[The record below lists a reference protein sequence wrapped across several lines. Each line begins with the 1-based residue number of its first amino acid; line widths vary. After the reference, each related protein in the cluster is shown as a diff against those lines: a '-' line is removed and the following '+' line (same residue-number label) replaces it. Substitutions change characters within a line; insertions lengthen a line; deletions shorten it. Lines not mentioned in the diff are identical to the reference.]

1 MISYFFQMTLIFY
14 VICRNRGSKDKM
26 IFLEKESTEILKILD
41 LINNI
46 EKYQKLWQKKTYGKT
61 FD

>member
-1 MISYFFQMTLIFY
+1 MTLIFY

-46 EKYQKLWQKKTYGKT
+46 EKYQKLWQKKTYVKT